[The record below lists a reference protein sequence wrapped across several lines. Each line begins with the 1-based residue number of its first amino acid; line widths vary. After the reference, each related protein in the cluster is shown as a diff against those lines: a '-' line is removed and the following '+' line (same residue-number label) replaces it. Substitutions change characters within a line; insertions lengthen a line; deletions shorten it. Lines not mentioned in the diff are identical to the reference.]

1 MSMSLVPSLALHELK
16 ENFYKKFCKQQL
28 WPMMHYLIPLDPLS
42 KARFDGS
49 LWSSYVRANMA
60 FVNRLVEVLWS
71 LENDF
76 VWIHDYHLLVLPSLL
91 RKRFH
96 RIKCGF
102 FLHSPFPSSEIFRTF
117 PRREEVRVFI
127 CSKMAQRSSAS
138 ISIDLDRPRCAS
150 PGDLDLRMINRD
162 SR

>member
-1 MSMSLVPSLALHELK
+1 MSMSLVPSLALQELK

-127 CSKMAQRSSAS
+127 CSKMAQ
-138 ISIDLDRPRCAS
+138 
-150 PGDLDLRMINRD
+150 
-162 SR
+162 